1 MSVNSKMTAIADGI
15 RSKTSLSDTLTL
27 DQMAIDI
34 LNLSPLAVGEVPHYV
49 KSETERVASIV
60 KALQNENTITTI
72 HASDVHV
79 GSDNQS
85 RTSALHLAQG
95 INLLKRLIP
104 IDGVFLHGD
113 IVTGASNDSL
123 ETHLNNHVY
132 ARKMIAIADF
142 DLELG
147 GNHDANI
154 YNSESYMSASEI
166 YKYIGRRNVKVVKP
180 TTETDFNIKI
190 RLKYSH
196 EEAERCYEVRYKDLC
211 YAIAKACTETLKKFG
226 ILGYHHST
234 YEEDIP
240 LRYFLF
246 LKAVALDRLDLLKLD
261 NVEEERFAVTS
272 SFEKEMELLLFDM

>member
-34 LNLSPLAVGEVPHYV
+34 LNFPPLTVGEVPHYV
-49 KSETERVASIV
+49 KTEAERVASVV

-72 HASDVHV
+72 HASDIHV
-79 GSDNQS
+79 GDDSQS

-113 IVTGASNDSL
+113 IVTGASSDTL
-123 ETHLNNHVY
+123 ETHILNHVY
-132 ARKMIAIADF
+132 ARKMVAIADF

-154 YNSESYMSASEI
+154 YNSESYMSASEL
-166 YKYIGRRNVKVVKP
+166 YKYLGRRNVKVIKP
-180 TTETDFNIKI
+180 TTE
-190 RLKYSH
+190 
-196 EEAERCYEVRYKDLC
+196 AERN
-211 YAIAKACTETLKKFG
+211 
-226 ILGYHHST
+226 
-234 YEEDIP
+234 
-240 LRYFLF
+240 YFYY
-246 LKAVALDRLDLLKLD
+246 DC
-261 NVEEERFAVTS
+261 
-272 SFEKEMELLLFDM
+272 